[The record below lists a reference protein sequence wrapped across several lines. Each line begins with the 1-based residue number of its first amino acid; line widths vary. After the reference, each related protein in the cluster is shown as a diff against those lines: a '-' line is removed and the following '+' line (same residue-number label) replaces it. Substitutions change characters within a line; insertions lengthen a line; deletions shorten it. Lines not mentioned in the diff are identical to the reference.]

1 MFAII
6 SIYYVIIF
14 IISFMYYIFIISFMY
29 YLLKFIEV
37 IERKKMLNCV
47 MLFRNIFRIPLYYK
61 KKNKAVRAIFI

>member
-1 MFAII
+1 
-6 SIYYVIIF
+6 
-14 IISFMYYIFIISFMY
+14 MY

-61 KKNKAVRAIFI
+61 KKTKLCAQFLFNFI